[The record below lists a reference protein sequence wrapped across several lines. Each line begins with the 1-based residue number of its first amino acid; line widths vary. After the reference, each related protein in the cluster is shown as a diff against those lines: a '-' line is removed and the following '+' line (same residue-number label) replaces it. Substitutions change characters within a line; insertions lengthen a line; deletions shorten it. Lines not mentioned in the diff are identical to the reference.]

1 MVYDVIIRNGR
12 VLDGT
17 GAPWFWADVGIVG
30 DTIRAIGR
38 LAGQDAGR
46 VLDAQGHFICPGFI
60 DIHNH
65 ADGGLLVTPRADSL
79 VQQGVTTALIGNCGM
94 SPAPVREST
103 RELLHKYISAFL
115 PVAQIDWRSLA
126 DLFDCFKRQGIG
138 CNVASLVGHGSIRI
152 AVMGMDARA
161 PSERELDEMRALT
174 AEAMAQGAF
183 GLSSGLAYAPGMFA
197 STDEVAALAE
207 VVAEYGGIYA
217 SHIRSEGNAYLD
229 SIAEAIGI
237 GERAG
242 VPVQISH
249 METHYPNFGRARE
262 ALALVDAARAR
273 GLDVTFDVPPY
284 LMGMTTITSIL
295 PNWAQDGGIAA
306 IIARL
311 QEPDTRQ
318 RVKAHTDV
326 FTNPAARLAGEG
338 RWEKLWIVGS
348 ERHPE
353 FNGRDLAELSRARG
367 QEPYDAVFDL
377 LAEESRQIMIVGE
390 FHSEEDLRRALLHP
404 CCMVESDEGVYAAD
418 SPTGV
423 PHPRAYGTFPMIY
436 RKYVRGET
444 RADFSLE
451 AGHPILTWED
461 AVRKMTSMPAA
472 RLGLKDRGLIREGL
486 RADIAVLDPER
497 IADRATYREPHQY
510 PVGISWV
517 LVNGVVV
524 VEHGRH
530 TGALPGR
537 VLGQVQSE

>member
-1 MVYDVIIRNGR
+1 MVYDIIIHNGR
-12 VLDGT
+12 ILDGT
-17 GAPWFWADVGIVG
+17 GAPWFWADIGIVG

-38 LAGQDAGR
+38 LAGQNAKR
-46 VLDAQGHFICPGFI
+46 VLDAQGHFVCPGFI

-65 ADGGLLVTPRADSL
+65 ADGGLLVTPGAESL

-94 SPAPVREST
+94 SPAPVRENT
-103 RELLHKYISAFL
+103 KELLHKYISAFL

-126 DLFDCFKRQGIG
+126 DLFERFERRGIG

-152 AVMGMDARA
+152 AVMGMDDRR
-161 PSERELDEMRALT
+161 PSQGELDEMRALT
-174 AEAMAQGAF
+174 AEAMSQGAF

-197 STDEVAALAE
+197 LMDEVAALAR
-207 VVAEYGGIYA
+207 VVAEYGGFYA

-229 SIAEAIGI
+229 SIAEAILI

-262 ALALVDAARAR
+262 ALASVDAARAR

-295 PNWAQDGGIAA
+295 PNWAQEGGIAA

-311 QEPDTRQ
+311 QEPDVR
-318 RVKAHTDV
+318 RRIKAHTDV

-353 FNGRDLAELSRARG
+353 FNGHDLAEIAHMKG

-377 LAEESRQIMIVGE
+377 LAEEGRQIMIVGE
-390 FHSEEDLRRALLHP
+390 FHSEEDLRRALVHP
-404 CCMVESDEGVYAAD
+404 CCMIESDEGVYAAT

-444 RADFSLE
+444 RGDFPLE
-451 AGHPILTWED
+451 VGQPILIWED
-461 AVRKMTSMPAA
+461 AVRKMTCMPAT
-472 RLGLKDRGLIREGL
+472 RLGLKDRGLLREGL
-486 RADIAVLDPER
+486 RADIVVLDPER

-510 PVGISWV
+510 PIGIDWV
-517 LVNGVVV
+517 LVNGTVVV
-524 VEHGRH
+524 DHGRH

-537 VLGQVQSE
+537 VLRPVRTG